1 MNHARESELQ
11 FIREFITG
19 ACFENDI
26 CCDQLR
32 SLWTAYCLRYD
43 LIVDTAGYDN
53 DILALWNTMEDVDNG
68 GEPEM
73 AFWSDFDSFDNF
85 MCAYLV

>member
-1 MNHARESELQ
+1 MNHEKESELQ
-11 FIREFITG
+11 FIRDFVAD

-32 SLWTAYCLRYD
+32 SLWTAYCLRHD
-43 LIVDTAGYDN
+43 LIVDTYEYDQSIMDIWNVIEDAGG
-53 DILALWNTMEDVDNG
+53 G
-68 GEPEM
+68 GEQDT
-73 AFWSDFDSFDNF
+73 AFWSNFDSFDDF